1 MKTRRVIVQVVALAI
16 GAMAGFALWRWAA
29 GRQYESFEWF
39 LLAMSP
45 TFVAT
50 WIADAANDAL
60 DRRMPS
66 SGRPG

>member
-1 MKTRRVIVQVVALAI
+1 MKTRRVIVQVVVLAI
-16 GAMAGFALWRWAA
+16 GAGVGFALWRWAA
-29 GRQYESFEWF
+29 GRQHQSFWWF
-39 LLAMSP
+39 LLAMTPS
-45 TFVAT
+45 FVAT

>member
-1 MKTRRVIVQVVALAI
+1 MKARRIIVQVVALAI
-16 GAMAGFALWRWAA
+16 GAMSGFALWRWAA
-29 GRQYESFEWF
+29 GRQYESFGWF

-50 WIADAANDAL
+50 WIADAANRAL
-60 DRRMPS
+60 DRRVPA